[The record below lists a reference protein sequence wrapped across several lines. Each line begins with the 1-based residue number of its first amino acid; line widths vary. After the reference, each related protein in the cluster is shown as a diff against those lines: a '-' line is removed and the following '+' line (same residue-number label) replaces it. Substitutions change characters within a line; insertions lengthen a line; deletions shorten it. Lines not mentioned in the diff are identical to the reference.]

1 MAGGL
6 CSLSLSVRAEGRE
19 EGRVC
24 SVTMQ
29 WSGSPLLL
37 LLLLLTLV
45 RGDNYFL
52 LETYKDSADSQS
64 GTVHRDHP
72 QVQTRAVKIV
82 WQKKQEIVQKES
94 ADKACEERQAGITTC
109 RKATCT
115 GQSRQ
120 EVSQDSEG

>member
-1 MAGGL
+1 LAGGL
-6 CSLSLSVRAEGRE
+6 CSLSLSVRAEGRV

-52 LETYKDSADSQS
+52 LETYKDSADTQS
-64 GTVHRDHP
+64 GIVHTATTHKCRHGP
-72 QVQTRAVKIV
+72 SELSVKSS
-82 WQKKQEIVQKES
+82 KK
-94 ADKACEERQAGITTC
+94 
-109 RKATCT
+109 
-115 GQSRQ
+115 
-120 EVSQDSEG
+120 